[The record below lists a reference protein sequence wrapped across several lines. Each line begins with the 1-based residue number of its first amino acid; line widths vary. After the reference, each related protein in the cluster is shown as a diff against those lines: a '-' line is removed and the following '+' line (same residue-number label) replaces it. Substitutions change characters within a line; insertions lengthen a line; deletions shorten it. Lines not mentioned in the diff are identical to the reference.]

1 MKSKLIT
8 LFFLFL
14 SSFAF
19 CQQLTYK
26 RGRIYNDNNVKL
38 TNTQVKELLSDKPE
52 LLSSYSSGQTKA
64 SVGGFL
70 LGFGTGFILVDL
82 ATGLSQDKVYP
93 SALTF
98 IGLASAA
105 ISIPVIIGHTRK
117 IKTAI
122 DGYNEAIT
130 GKKVGFQVDKI
141 NILSNKNGIGM
152 QISF

>member
-1 MKSKLIT
+1 MKSKLTT

-14 SSFAF
+14 CSFAF
-19 CQQLTYK
+19 SQQLTYK
-26 RGRIYNDNNVKL
+26 KGRVFNDNNVKL
-38 TNTQVKELLSDKPE
+38 TNSQVKELLSDKPE
-52 LLSSYSSGQTKA
+52 LLASYSAGQTKA

-70 LGFGTGFILVDL
+70 LGFGTGFVLVDL

-105 ISIPVIIGHTRK
+105 ISIPVIIGHSKK
-117 IKTAI
+117 INKAI
-122 DGYNEAIT
+122 DGYNEAISPN
-130 GKKVGFQVDKI
+130 KVGFHIEKI

-152 QISF
+152 QLSF